1 MCAHLRKTTPVKY
14 GNYRSVYGLA
24 DASRYW
30 RGINTL
36 IGILAC
42 HIDDMIWGGNQYF
55 KGTIISKLKEIFNF
69 GHEEMEA
76 FTYIETKLKY

>member
-42 HIDDMIWGGNQYF
+42 HIDDMI
-55 KGTIISKLKEIFNF
+55 
-69 GHEEMEA
+69 
-76 FTYIETKLKY
+76 